1 MSVLACAPVPSS
13 PYASGQ
19 SQPKYR
25 SKQYPPLCLVGN
37 SVRSG
42 SSRPS
47 PLRLCLRRIL
57 AVLLVICALFVLK
70 ATGSF
75 VIEQLS
81 VTSASDVSGSQFS
94 SEGSVLIV
102 EPGQTYWSI
111 ARSLNVDDDIR
122 DTADSL
128 RDSNGGRPLKVGDR
142 LIIDVG
148 YRQ

>member
-1 MSVLACAPVPSS
+1 MSALAYAPVPSS
-13 PYASGQ
+13 SYASGQ
-19 SQPKYR
+19 SQPQYR
-25 SKQYPPLCLVGN
+25 ANRYPPLRLVGN

-42 SSRPS
+42 SSRTS
-47 PLRLCLRRIL
+47 SLRLCLRRML
-57 AVLLVICALFVLK
+57 AVLLVVCALFVLK
-70 ATGSF
+70 ATGAF
-75 VIEQLS
+75 VIEQLN
-81 VTSASDVSGSQFS
+81 VTSASDVSGSEFS

-111 ARSLNVDDDIR
+111 ARSLNVDGDIR